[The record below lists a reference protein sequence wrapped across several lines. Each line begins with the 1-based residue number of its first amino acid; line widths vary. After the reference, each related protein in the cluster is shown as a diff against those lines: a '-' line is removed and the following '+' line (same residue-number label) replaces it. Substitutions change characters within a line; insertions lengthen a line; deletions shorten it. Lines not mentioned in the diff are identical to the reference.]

1 MTRVRLNT
9 VQPKCIDRGGRWG
22 NRKGIPNKS
31 TTLLKD
37 AILYAAEAVGED
49 GKGKDGLIGYLVG
62 VAKKHPKA
70 YCRLLARVL
79 PYHLTSDLPIDPVT
93 AMILA
98 EVMKGP
104 QQQPTLEGHNEKPL
118 H

>member
-1 MTRVRLNT
+1 MNRVKLNT
-9 VQPKCIDRGGRWG
+9 VQTKCIERGGRWG
-22 NRKGIPNKS
+22 NRKGIPNK
-31 TTLLKD
+31 TTVVLKD
-37 AILYAAEAVGED
+37 AIIAAAEIIGED
-49 GKGKDGLIGYLVG
+49 GKGKDGLVGYLVN
-62 VAKKHPKA
+62 VARKHPKV

-104 QQQPTLEGHNEKPL
+104 QQPTMEGHNDKPL